1 LEAELREMTEARD
14 DWRWGREGG
23 FAFAF
28 VGGVEVEGGVVEG
41 VEEVR
46 AWEEDMERDEL
57 PGSRVAPL
65 VARDSWPGGTCH
77 VALYIGTHQKSNQI
91 NMNPHRG

>member
-23 FAFAF
+23 FVVVVVVVFE
-28 VGGVEVEGGVVEG
+28 GCVEEEGGGVEG
-41 VEEVR
+41 VEEER
-46 AWEEDMERDEL
+46 AWEEDMEREEL

-77 VALYIGTHQKSNQI
+77 VALYIDTRPKKIKST
-91 NMNPHRG
+91 